1 MKDLFLKITVMSF
14 ASFAGSYIGTQKW
27 FDKHDK
33 CDKK

>member
-1 MKDLFLKITVMSF
+1 MKDLFLKITAMSF